1 MFYYFSY
8 FIVPAARAAY
18 YLLPVLY
25 PMLFTRRG
33 TVPLQFIQIIKILF
47 HVVIQPVIQCMVPP
61 VYCGL
66 LLIRNR
72 NPSAPGQL
80 FADIPYVI
88 IHPGTHS
95 GQDCNSVSRSFFL
108 LQLDDIAAIQSCHDA
123 PPNRALASASADLHI
138 IHSNS
143 EIFKDIV
150 AVCQG
155 ICNTFH
161 DGPE

>member
-18 YLLPVLY
+18 YLLSVLY
-25 PMLFTRRG
+25 SLLFTQRD

-47 HVVIQPVIQCMVPP
+47 HVVIQPVIQVMVPA

-66 LLIRNR
+66 LLVRDR
-72 NPSAPGQL
+72 NPPAPSQL
-80 FADIPYVI
+80 FADVPYVI

-95 GQDCNSVSRSFFL
+95 GQDCSSVSRPLFL
-108 LQLDDIAAIQSCHDA
+108 FQPDDIAAIQSGHDTPPHRA
-123 PPNRALASASADLHI
+123 PASASADLHI
-138 IHSNS
+138 IHFNS

-155 ICNTFH
+155 ICDTFH
-161 DGPE
+161 DGP